1 MSEPLRPFPVPPR
14 PPETQDRLDSWKEIA
29 AHLGREVRTVQG
41 WEKNEGL
48 PVHRHLHARQGSVYA
63 FKSELDAWR
72 QARKIVPEEP
82 AQTPEAGDDA
92 ASPGPP
98 ASRLALRATLGIAF
112 AVIVTIGGFLLWKS
126 RHTASTGESISSVVV
141 LPFLDLSPRHDQ
153 DYFSDGLTEEI
164 IDALSRVPNL
174 RVVARTSAFAFKG
187 KANDVRQ
194 IGKQL
199 DVGAVLEGS
208 VRKDGDRLR
217 ITAQLNRVS
226 DGTHL
231 WSRTYDRQLRD
242 VFAVQNEISQAI
254 ANELRAGQVPRRRA
268 TNDLEAYQRYQ
279 EGRYFFNQ
287 QEPAS
292 YLKAIERYRQAIDR
306 DPNFALAYAG
316 LADSYAY
323 LAENFLAAPND
334 VMPKARA
341 AAQRAVD
348 LDPNSPEAHT
358 SRGMVSLDYDWDRDA
373 AQREFLRAIELNPGS
388 GWAHHW
394 YAHSL
399 ETQGRLE
406 EAMKEMRA
414 ALALDPLSLVI
425 YWDIGTELIT
435 ARRYDDALA
444 HLKKGD
450 DLFPNFWLL
459 SWEKAEVYYAKHDLP
474 SVDREIEKM
483 KASHPEMAEVPSFI
497 AILGTFAARGGR
509 RAEARQ
515 LLDRLEQLHKTQYV
529 EPFVVIEMV
538 SALGDRER
546 LRVWIQRLVEER
558 SSLYLYLPLSASYFD
573 PSPELDALIAKIGTV
588 KTGNR

>member
-1 MSEPLRPFPVPPR
+1 
-14 PPETQDRLDSWKEIA
+14 LDSWKEIA
-29 AHLGREVRTVQG
+29 AYLGREVRTVQG

-48 PVHRHLHARQGSVYA
+48 PVHRHLHSRQGSVYA

-72 QARKIVPEEP
+72 EARKSVAEEP
-82 AQTPEAGDDA
+82 AQVPESGDEAAAQGQPARKLTPILGVF
-92 ASPGPP
+92 
-98 ASRLALRATLGIAF
+98 GIAL
-112 AVIVTIGGFLLWKS
+112 AVVVIVVGFFLWKS
-126 RHTASTGESISSVVV
+126 RHAAPTGESISSVVV
-141 LPFLDLSPRHDQ
+141 LPFLDLSPQHDQ

-254 ANELRAGQVPRRRA
+254 ANELRVGQVPERRG
-268 TNDLEAYQRYQ
+268 TKDLEAYQRYQ

-292 YLKAIERYRQAIDR
+292 YPKAIERYRQAIDR

-323 LAENFLAAPND
+323 LSENFLAAPND
-334 VMPKARA
+334 VMPKAKE
-341 AAQRAVD
+341 AAQKAVD
-348 LDPNSPEAHT
+348 LDPSSPEAHT
-358 SRGMVSLDYDWDRDA
+358 SLGMVSLDYDWDRDA
-373 AQREFLRAIELNPGS
+373 AQREFLRALELNPGS

-399 ETQGRLE
+399 ETQGRLD

-414 ALALDPLSLVI
+414 ALALDPLSLAI

-474 SVDREIEKM
+474 SANREIEKM
-483 KASHPEMAEVPSFI
+483 KASNPELAGVPSFI
-497 AILGTFAARGGR
+497 AILGTFAARDGR

-529 EPFVVIEMV
+529 EPFLVIEMA

-546 LRVWIQRLVEER
+546 LRVWLQRLVEER

-573 PSPELDALIAKIGTV
+573 PSPELDALIAKI
-588 KTGNR
+588 RR